1 MDRQT
6 TIQAALTAAFAGLA
20 IYFNALAVPLIILII
35 IMICDYVSGMVK
47 AYMTSQLSSKIGI
60 KGIIKKLCYMI
71 TVVVAMSVDYILSL
85 GLSTIN
91 INISNNMTV
100 AMIVT
105 IWLIL
110 NEMISILENLAVIGV
125 PLPKFLKTIV
135 KKLKITVDNE
145 SEDK

>member
-91 INISNNMTV
+91 INISNNTTV

-110 NEMISILENLAVIGV
+110 NEMISVLENLAVIGA